1 MVPRLRF
8 WNALGAAALVAALG
22 VYASSRTGDWIN
34 FARSGAVIVIIGA
47 LITAWDS
54 LRAGNRPMLLLRHV
68 FSRERMPSETLG
80 LCLIVVGTL
89 IWAFGDLA
97 GRLAP

>member
-1 MVPRLRF
+1 MVLRLRF

-22 VYASSRTGDWIN
+22 VYASSQTGDWAN

-47 LITAWDS
+47 VVTAWDW
-54 LRAGNRPMLLLRHV
+54 LRAGKSPMLLLRHV
-68 FSRERMPSETLG
+68 FSRERMPSQGLG

-97 GRLAP
+97 VRLAP